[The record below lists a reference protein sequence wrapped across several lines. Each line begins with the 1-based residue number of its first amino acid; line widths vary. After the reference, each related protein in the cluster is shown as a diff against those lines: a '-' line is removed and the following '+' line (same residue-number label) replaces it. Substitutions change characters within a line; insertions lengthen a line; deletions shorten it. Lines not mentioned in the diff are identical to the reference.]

1 MLNPGQRTP
10 PLPRMIITH
19 IYIYIQAALWKC
31 YGMSTVYIQ
40 YIKYNCTWFHSLT
53 WSCGT
58 RVVREMAMICI
69 IHILKYQQILTIF
82 PQSVKKGLVVCLLSP
97 MQSDVSMRSMNSS
110 GRSRGGS
117 TALSKGCLQKYYAQ
131 TYYTYTMATLELHG
145 RARTCACQLKVIS
158 CIKNLTCAHHLCACI
173 CKQLY

>member
-1 MLNPGQRTP
+1 MVSFADMKLC
-10 PLPRMIITH
+10 H
-19 IYIYIQAALWKC
+19 SC
-31 YGMSTVYIQ
+31 
-40 YIKYNCTWFHSLT
+40 CTRDGHDLYYTYTKIPANFDNL
-53 WSCGT
+53 
-58 RVVREMAMICI
+58 
-69 IHILKYQQILTIF
+69 